1 MVRVTVPATSANMGS
16 GYDSIGIA
24 LEMYNVI
31 DLAENDHIDISDKN
45 GQFVP
50 KDESNLIYQCAKRVY
65 DECGKPLSGLTIV
78 EDCAIPQTRGLGSS
92 SACTVAGIMG
102 ANALLGEPL
111 DRNAVIDLAATIEG
125 PPDNSTPAILGG
137 FCVAL
142 LENGHVSHVR
152 VPVHGA
158 IDFVVFIPDFQLSTE
173 KARAAL
179 PKTIDHHDAV
189 YNLARAALLA
199 GSLTTGKLENLDV
212 ATGDCLHQPYR
223 FSLIE
228 NGEDIVREAKEL
240 GALGAFI
247 SELIPDDVK
256 HRFHIRWETIL
267 VAVEIVFV
275 AVLGALP
282 ASTPV
287 QVFQVSINFI
297 ASMQYNTF
305 RNSEGVPMATTFATN
320 HVRQLGIG
328 LAKELHRR
336 HGDTSHRRVLKRHFS
351 MVLFF
356 LAGTILGAVACI
368 FLGRRAVWVAALPYA
383 IVFVA
388 FLHADLTSEKEW
400 LERDPAGH

>member
-24 LEMYNVI
+24 LELYNVI

-45 GQFVP
+45 GQYVP
-50 KDESNLIYQCAKRVY
+50 QDESNLIYQCAKRVY

-102 ANALLGEPL
+102 ANMLLGEPL

-125 PPDNSTPAILGG
+125 HPDNSTPAILGG

-142 LENGHVSHVR
+142 LENGHVHHVR

-199 GSLTTGKLENLDV
+199 GSLTTGKLENLDA

-223 FSLIE
+223 FGLIE
-228 NGEDIVREAKEL
+228 NIVREAKKL

-247 SELIPDDVK
+247 SGAGPS
-256 HRFHIRWETIL
+256 
-267 VAVEIVFV
+267 IV
-275 AVLGALP
+275 
-282 ASTPV
+282 
-287 QVFQVSINFI
+287 
-297 ASMQYNTF
+297 
-305 RNSEGVPMATTFATN
+305 
-320 HVRQLGIG
+320 
-328 LAKELHRR
+328 
-336 HGDTSHRRVLKRHFS
+336 
-351 MVLFF
+351 
-356 LAGTILGAVACI
+356 
-368 FLGRRAVWVAALPYA
+368 A
-383 IVFVA
+383 IVYKGDRDYITRA
-388 FLHADLTSEKEW
+388 QELCEKLYPHWKAVQLRCDEVGATVKR
-400 LERDPAGH
+400 L

>member
-1 MVRVTVPATSANMGS
+1 
-16 GYDSIGIA
+16 
-24 LEMYNVI
+24 
-31 DLAENDHIDISDKN
+31 
-45 GQFVP
+45 
-50 KDESNLIYQCAKRVY
+50 
-65 DECGKPLSGLTIV
+65 
-78 EDCAIPQTRGLGSS
+78 
-92 SACTVAGIMG
+92 MG

-125 PPDNSTPAILGG
+125 HPDNSTPAILGG

-179 PKTIDHHDAV
+179 PKRIDHHDAV

-247 SELIPDDVK
+247 SGAGPS
-256 HRFHIRWETIL
+256 
-267 VAVEIVFV
+267 IV
-275 AVLGALP
+275 
-282 ASTPV
+282 
-287 QVFQVSINFI
+287 
-297 ASMQYNTF
+297 
-305 RNSEGVPMATTFATN
+305 
-320 HVRQLGIG
+320 
-328 LAKELHRR
+328 
-336 HGDTSHRRVLKRHFS
+336 
-351 MVLFF
+351 
-356 LAGTILGAVACI
+356 
-368 FLGRRAVWVAALPYA
+368 A
-383 IVFVA
+383 IVYKG
-388 FLHADLTSEKEW
+388 DRDYIEKAQALCESKYPHW
-400 LERDPAGH
+400 KAVQLRCDEVGTTVKRL

>member
-45 GQFVP
+45 GQYVP
-50 KDESNLIYQCAKRVY
+50 QDESNLIYQCAKRVY
-65 DECGKPLSGLTIV
+65 DECGKPLSGFSV
-78 EDCAIPQTRGLGSS
+78 AGEDRRFHPAT
-92 SACTVAGIMG
+92 ATVNPAGIMG

-125 PPDNSTPAILGG
+125 HPDNSTPAILGG

-179 PKTIDHHDAV
+179 PKRIDHHDAV

-228 NGEDIVREAKEL
+228 NGEDIVREAKQL

-247 SELIPDDVK
+247 SGAGPS
-256 HRFHIRWETIL
+256 
-267 VAVEIVFV
+267 IV
-275 AVLGALP
+275 
-282 ASTPV
+282 
-287 QVFQVSINFI
+287 
-297 ASMQYNTF
+297 
-305 RNSEGVPMATTFATN
+305 
-320 HVRQLGIG
+320 
-328 LAKELHRR
+328 
-336 HGDTSHRRVLKRHFS
+336 
-351 MVLFF
+351 
-356 LAGTILGAVACI
+356 
-368 FLGRRAVWVAALPYA
+368 A
-383 IVFVA
+383 IVYKG
-388 FLHADLTSEKEW
+388 DRDYIEKAQALCEAKYPHW
-400 LERDPAGH
+400 KAVQLRCDEVGTTVKRL